1 MLNSRLFLK
10 ILTFLIP
17 AIWDEK
23 GIVSASS
30 IQAQLALH
38 IHPELLTASL
48 LEGNESRVLHV
59 GTSRVTDR
67 LVSDGEFTEVVA
79 SHLRLNLDGGEGLA
93 VVDTNNGTNHLG
105 HDDHVSEVGLNHSR
119 LLVGAGLSLGLS
131 ELLDETH
138 GSSLKT
144 SLEPPSGTGVDEVD
158 ELLVG
163 KVEEVLKLDTPVLVL
178 LERPGGLLGSGFLLS
193 SELSHFLLSDVTQ

>member
-48 LEGNESRVLHV
+48 LEGNAVKILARINGIVPSMQRTIESPSCWHLE
-59 GTSRVTDR
+59 SDR
-67 LVSDGEFTEVVA
+67 QA
-79 SHLRLNLDGGEGLA
+79 C
-93 VVDTNNGTNHLG
+93 
-105 HDDHVSEVGLNHSR
+105 
-119 LLVGAGLSLGLS
+119 
-131 ELLDETH
+131 
-138 GSSLKT
+138 K
-144 SLEPPSGTGVDEVD
+144 
-158 ELLVG
+158 
-163 KVEEVLKLDTPVLVL
+163 
-178 LERPGGLLGSGFLLS
+178 
-193 SELSHFLLSDVTQ
+193 

>member
-48 LEGNESRVLHV
+48 LEGNAVKNINPDKWNRAINATYNRES
-59 GTSRVTDR
+59 
-67 LVSDGEFTEVVA
+67 FM
-79 SHLRLNLDGGEGLA
+79 LA
-93 VVDTNNGTNHLG
+93 PR
-105 HDDHVSEVGLNHSR
+105 E
-119 LLVGAGLSLGLS
+119 
-131 ELLDETH
+131 
-138 GSSLKT
+138 
-144 SLEPPSGTGVDEVD
+144 
-158 ELLVG
+158 
-163 KVEEVLKLDTPVLVL
+163 
-178 LERPGGLLGSGFLLS
+178 
-193 SELSHFLLSDVTQ
+193 